1 MRSDRGPWKDP
12 NILKV
17 GSYLKLSAVLLYF
30 ETLFHFFF
38 FIELFSYILVL
49 YDYLPVSRWFIVAKH
64 YIPDK

>member
-30 ETLFHFFF
+30 ETLFHSFFLLSF
-38 FIELFSYILVL
+38 FLIYSCYMIICLC
-49 YDYLPVSRWFIVAKH
+49 
-64 YIPDK
+64 PDGS